1 MNFSSYTRI
10 YNRIRSPRLVASGR
24 WKEVG
29 EGSRQNSSAT
39 LGKGMALR
47 VGHRCPLLCAYAE
60 QVLPDAIRRMAE
72 LRAAKVNG
80 KECIRAFSV

>member
-1 MNFSSYTRI
+1 
-10 YNRIRSPRLVASGR
+10 
-24 WKEVG
+24 
-29 EGSRQNSSAT
+29 
-39 LGKGMALR
+39 MALR

-80 KECIRAFSV
+80 KECIRALFCVVNGQLRTGADKGNLTV